1 MAPSEP
7 STVPQGEPP
16 VWAWVDTPPPA
27 YASNSPVLPS
37 QNTIRPSLST
47 AGPSGKPRPEAS
59 SVDSKTRSSRR
70 LDERVVLEV
79 EVGQRLAHPGGR
91 VSGDLGAVRVQRSDE
106 GRDDVPPLVEVDH
119 LHLVLDLLAG
129 RWVRCRVS
137 LLVQVDVVRQAPV
150 RLVVGGRRQE
160 RLRHLRQVGRVVV
173 EVL

>member
-1 MAPSEP
+1 MASSEP

-16 VWAWVDTPPPA
+16 VWAWVDTLPSA
-27 YASNSPVLPS
+27 YASSSPVLPS
-37 QNTIRPSLST
+37 QSTIRPSPIT

-59 SVDSKTRSSRR
+59 KVDSKDESLPRSGER
-70 LDERVVLEV
+70 LVLEV

-91 VSGDLGAVRVQRSDE
+91 VPGDLGAVRVERGDE
-106 GRDDVPPLVEVDH
+106 GRDDVPALGEVDH

-129 RWVRCRVS
+129 RLVRRGVR

-150 RLVVGGRRQE
+150 GLVVWGRRQQ